1 MSKKTQPEKQKIS
14 SDDGTFKKLVKL
26 LSKLKKGKDECPF
39 NEDVTLEK
47 VPHVKPTPAH
57 ENYNV
62 GDIIEVMFMPE
73 QEVLIL
79 EKITCG
85 DDLCQFIGY
94 SST

>member
-1 MSKKTQPEKQKIS
+1 M
-14 SDDGTFKKLVKL
+14 

-94 SST
+94 SSTSSSSSFFLPGGTAVHPGTPGSTVV